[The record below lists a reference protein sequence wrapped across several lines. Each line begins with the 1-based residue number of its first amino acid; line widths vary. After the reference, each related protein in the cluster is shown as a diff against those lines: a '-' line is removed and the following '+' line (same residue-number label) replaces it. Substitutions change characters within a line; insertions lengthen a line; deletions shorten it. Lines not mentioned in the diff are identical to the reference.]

1 MKFEQKV
8 EFAKDL
14 AKRIK
19 SLGEQFEVNLDEEG
33 GYIEFDGITVNFDEE
48 INVINT
54 EIKL

>member
-33 GYIEFDGITVNFDEE
+33 GYIEFDGITVNLDEE
-48 INVINT
+48 MNVINT